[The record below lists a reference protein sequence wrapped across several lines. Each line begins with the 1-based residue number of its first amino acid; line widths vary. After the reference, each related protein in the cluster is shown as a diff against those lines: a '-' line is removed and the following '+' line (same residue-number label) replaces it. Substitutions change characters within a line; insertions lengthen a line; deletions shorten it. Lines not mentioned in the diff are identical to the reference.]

1 MKHRLALAGA
11 LTILGAVALAPKAQ
25 AQDTITIPFNGTVNS
40 SCTFSNLQTG
50 TLAQPSAN
58 AEYLM
63 AHSGSN
69 VGQPGSVA
77 VNCPSGSAQVGIS
90 APVKVNAPNSFSPSV
105 VQAVL
110 TDGTNST
117 TAFTGN
123 RFNTNAPWNAN
134 TGDITVNSAS
144 ANMSVCMVV
153 GENASTNGLPFGTY
167 LYQVTVTATAQ

>member
-25 AQDTITIPFNGTVNS
+25 AQDTVTIPFNGTVNS
-40 SCTFSNLQTG
+40 SCTFSGIQTG
-50 TLAQPSAN
+50 TLTQPSAT

-63 AHSGSN
+63 AHTGSN
-69 VGQPGSVA
+69 VGNSGSVT
-77 VNCPSGSAQVGIS
+77 VNCPSGSALVGVS
-90 APVKVNAPNSFSPSV
+90 APVKITAPNSFSPTT

-123 RFNTNAPWNAN
+123 RFNTSLPWNAN

-144 ANMSVCMVV
+144 ANLSVGMVV
-153 GENASTNGLPFGTY
+153 GREASTNGLPSGTY
-167 LYQVTVTATAQ
+167 QYQVTVTATAQ